1 MIKQSSHPVN
11 NPITIA
17 KYFCNKQSGN
27 GKDRFIFGK
36 VAGNDGIAR
45 RLF

>member
-1 MIKQSSHPVN
+1 MIKQPLHPVN

-17 KYFCNKQSGN
+17 KYFCNKQGSN
-27 GKDRFIFGK
+27 GKVRFILDK